1 MARNSRPAPKAF
13 LAALA
18 KSRTPK
24 VGIPGS
30 RKRVVPFSVSG
41 TLARA
46 AEILANPPAKAHI
59 VRQPAAG
66 ELLHRLA
73 IPLRLCKPQNRKAK
87 AAPWEF
93 SATRKALLQLLSL
106 QLGGV
111 PHAPLKGRPVVQC
124 IRFSARAPDAFADSF
139 KTPIDCLCPS
149 RVRKHKGRAQRVP
162 GIGLIADDRP
172 EACDVRQRWEYA
184 PAGAGFCVI
193 DVYSGEAKGE
203 A

>member
-1 MARNSRPAPKAF
+1 VRPSRPASKAF

-18 KSRTPK
+18 KSRGSKP
-24 VGIPGS
+24 GIRGA
-30 RKRVVPFSVSG
+30 RKGPVPFSVPSA
-41 TLARA
+41 LARA
-46 AEILANPPAKAHI
+46 TEILSAPPAKAHI

-66 ELLHRLA
+66 RLLHRLA
-73 IPLRLCKPQNRKAK
+73 LPLHLCKPQNRKAK

-93 SATRKALLQLLSL
+93 SATRKALLQLLAI

-111 PHAPLKGRPVVQC
+111 PHVPLKGRPIVQC

-139 KTPIDCLCPS
+139 KTPVDCLCPS
-149 RVRKHKGRAQRVP
+149 RNRMHKGIARRVP

-172 EACDVRQRWEYA
+172 DACDVRQRWEYA
-184 PAGAGFCVI
+184 PVGAGFCVLEI
-193 DVYSGEAKGE
+193 YSGEAKGSE